1 MSRIWRTVFG
11 AVLGATLLAAVAA
24 QAQDY
29 PSKPIKI
36 LVPTA
41 PGGIADQIAR
51 IVAQHL
57 TDSAKQTVVVENRT
71 GGGGAIAAEATAKSP
86 ADGYTIMLGLH
97 ATNAILPLLNPKL
110 GYDPTKDFAEV
121 IHVGTFPNLLVV
133 NAKVPVNTVTELVD
147 YAKKNPGKV
156 SYASQGNGSSGHMMG
171 EQFKLVTGTDIVHVP
186 YRGAAPAVQD
196 LVSGQV
202 QMMFDTVTLQAPQ
215 LEAGNTR
222 ALAITA
228 AQRLTM
234 LPNVPTM
241 AEAGFP
247 GVQGGAWFG
256 VFAPAGTPP
265 AAVNWLNAE
274 VKKAFAPQDV
284 REKFQKQG
292 AQIILGS
299 PADFT
304 AFVASESKRWGD
316 VIKKANIK
324 IDN

>member
-1 MSRIWRTVFG
+1 MSRIWLK
-11 AVLGATLLAAVAA
+11 VLGAAVGTALFVAA
-24 QAQDY
+24 GQAQGY

-36 LVPTA
+36 LVPTQA
-41 PGGIADQIAR
+41 GGIADQIAR
-51 IVAQHL
+51 IISQHL

-71 GGGGAIAAEATAKSP
+71 GGGGAIAADAVAKSP
-86 ADGYTIMLGLH
+86 ADGYTILLGLH

-110 GYDPTKDFAEV
+110 GYDPTKDFVEV

-133 NAKVPVNTVTELVD
+133 NGKMPVNSVAELVD
-147 YAKKNPGKV
+147 YAKKNPGKI

-171 EQFKLVTGTDIVHVP
+171 EQFKLATGTDLVHVP

-196 LVSGQV
+196 LVAGQV

-228 AQRLTM
+228 AQRLAL

-247 GVQGGAWFG
+247 GVETGTWYGIL
-256 VFAPAGTPP
+256 APARTPP
-265 AAVNWLNAE
+265 AIIAHVQSVIVRILQAPDLKTRILNQGVDIVASSPAEFEKFIIAE
-274 VKKAFAPQDV
+274 VAKWSRVVKAAGV
-284 REKFQKQG
+284 R
-292 AQIILGS
+292 
-299 PADFT
+299 AD
-304 AFVASESKRWGD
+304 
-316 VIKKANIK
+316 
-324 IDN
+324 